1 MSSILLILS
10 KPKNLFLPN
19 NRAYTNYSPRIVN
32 LMGEN
37 YSDIGNQWVLTYDEF
52 RNVARDVREATIG
65 LLNDHT

>member
-1 MSSILLILS
+1 
-10 KPKNLFLPN
+10 
-19 NRAYTNYSPRIVN
+19 
-32 LMGEN
+32 MGEN